1 MSLELWGD
9 SIAFFLSEEENALMT
24 SRLKL
29 GRAAAVGALLWSSA
43 ALAAPMP
50 VNVSPLDSPHQ
61 LVREQ
66 KGSKVESAKA
76 WLKTKKNQSANW
88 VNRQKTK
95 LKRIAE

>member
-1 MSLELWGD
+1 M
-9 SIAFFLSEEENALMT
+9 LSQLNF
-24 SRLKL
+24 
-29 GRAAAVGALLWSSA
+29 GRAVAVTALLWTSA

-50 VNVSPLDSPHQ
+50 VNVSPLDSSYQ

-66 KGSKVESAKA
+66 KGSKVESAKS

-95 LKRIAE
+95 LKRMAE

>member
-1 MSLELWGD
+1 MPSQ
-9 SIAFFLSEEENALMT
+9 
-24 SRLKL
+24 LKL
-29 GRAAAVGALLWSSA
+29 SRAVALSAVLWTSA

-66 KGSKVESAKA
+66 NGSKVESAKA

-88 VNRQKTK
+88 ANRQKTK

>member
-1 MSLELWGD
+1 MPSQV
-9 SIAFFLSEEENALMT
+9 
-24 SRLKL
+24 KL
-29 GRAAAVGALLWSSA
+29 GRLVAFGALLWTSA

-50 VNVSPLDSPHQ
+50 VNVSPLDSTYQ

-88 VNRQKTK
+88 ANRQKAK
-95 LKRIAE
+95 LKRMAE

>member
-1 MSLELWGD
+1 M
-9 SIAFFLSEEENALMT
+9 LSQFKL
-24 SRLKL
+24 SRVV
-29 GRAAAVGALLWSSA
+29 AVGALLWSSA
-43 ALAAPMP
+43 ALAAPVP
-50 VNVSPLDSPHQ
+50 AIVSPLDSSYQ

-95 LKRIAE
+95 LKRMAE

>member
-1 MSLELWGD
+1 
-9 SIAFFLSEEENALMT
+9 MT

-29 GRAAAVGALLWSSA
+29 SRVVAFGALLWSSA

-50 VNVSPLDSPHQ
+50 VNVSPLDSPRQ

-66 KGSKVESAKA
+66 KGSKVESAKT
-76 WLKTKKNQSANW
+76 WLRTKKNQSANW

-95 LKRIAE
+95 LKRMAE